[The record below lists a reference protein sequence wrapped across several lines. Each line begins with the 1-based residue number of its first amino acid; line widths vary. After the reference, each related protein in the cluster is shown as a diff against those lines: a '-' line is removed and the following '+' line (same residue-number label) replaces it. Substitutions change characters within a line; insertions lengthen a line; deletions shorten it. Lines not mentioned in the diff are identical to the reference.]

1 MTLKTFEIDW
11 KGGKETIE
19 YEDDIAFS
27 VMEQIIKTTVD
38 LRELTKP
45 RIDVATYRIQVVLAA
60 LTKAPFNIKR
70 PDEFKKLGRKVA
82 EKIVSGVMKDYPLVF
97 SLGGWMTS
105 LLGSMEVS
113 DSPSESTP
121 TVQSNTDGPEQKST
135 DKEPNGS
142 KKMIAFTEVHMKDAI
157 KIK

>member
-1 MTLKTFEIDW
+1 MTLKTFVIDW

-45 RIDVATYRIQVVLAA
+45 RIDVAAYRFQVVLAA
-60 LTKAPFNIKR
+60 LTKAPFNFKK
-70 PDEFKKLGRKVA
+70 PDELKRLGRKVA
-82 EKIVSGVMKDYPLVF
+82 EQIVSGVIKDYPLVF

-105 LLGSMEVS
+105 LLGSVEENALA
-113 DSPSESTP
+113 SESTP
-121 TVQSNTDGPEQKST
+121 TVQSSSDGQEKKST
-135 DKEPNGS
+135 DKVQNGS
-142 KKMIAFTEVHMKDAI
+142 KKS
-157 KIK
+157 

>member
-19 YEDDIAFS
+19 YNDDIAFS

-45 RIDVATYRIQVVLAA
+45 RIDVATYRLQVVLAA

-70 PDEFKKLGRKVA
+70 PDEFKQLGRKVA
-82 EKIVSGVMKDYPLVF
+82 EQIVSGVMKDYPLVF

-105 LLGSMEVS
+105 LLGSVEENASV
-113 DSPSESTP
+113 SESTP
-121 TVQSNTDGPEQKST
+121 TVQSNSVGPEKKLT
-135 DKEPNGS
+135 DKVQSGS
-142 KKMIAFTEVHMKDAI
+142 KKS
-157 KIK
+157 

>member
-11 KGGKETIE
+11 KGNKETIE

-38 LRELTKP
+38 LREITKP
-45 RIDVATYRIQVVLAA
+45 KIDVATYRFQITLAA
-60 LTKAPFNIKR
+60 ITKAPFNHKK
-70 PDEFKKLGRKVA
+70 PDELRKLGRKVA
-82 EKIVSGVMKDYPLVF
+82 EQIVSGVMKDYPLVF

-105 LLGSMEVS
+105 LLGSMVEK

-121 TVQSNTDGPEQKST
+121 TVQSNSDGQEKRLTGKEQ
-135 DKEPNGS
+135 NGS
-142 KKMIAFTEVHMKDAI
+142 KK
-157 KIK
+157 